1 MSNPPSLVELIQRRQ
16 DEGTLE
22 LPVFDHVA
30 TRVYQAVNGGK
41 VSAGG
46 LVALLEEDAAIA
58 GEVLRVA
65 NSSFFS
71 GLGEVTRLRDAIVR
85 LGNRQIAALALAA
98 SQKRMYS
105 ASGGQFTGRL
115 VKLWHHANAVAFGSR
130 WLAQEIGMRESADEA
145 FLAGLLHDV
154 GKMSLLRIIEDLMA
168 EMGDELPVSEA
179 VLDTAIRQLHP
190 GHGAAL
196 MASWNLP
203 EVFRRVVADHHGPL
217 PERDDGVL
225 LVVRLV
231 DRACVKEG
239 IGERHE
245 PDIELDTC
253 DEAAMLGLDE
263 IRIAELQVVVEDA
276 AAQAA

>member
-1 MSNPPSLVELIQRRQ
+1 MSNPPSLVELIARKQQ
-16 DEGTLE
+16 EGTLE

-30 TRVYQAVNGGK
+30 TRVYQSVNSGE
-41 VSAGG
+41 VDANG
-46 LVALLEEDAAIA
+46 LVALLEEDPAIA
-58 GEVLRVA
+58 SEVLRVA

-85 LGNRQIAALALAA
+85 LGNRQIASLALAA

-105 ASGGQFTGRL
+105 ASGGHFGERL
-115 VKLWHHANAVAFGSR
+115 VKLWRHASAVAFGSR
-130 WLAQEIGMRESADEA
+130 WLAQEIGMRQLADEA

-168 EMGDELPVSEA
+168 EMGDELPVSES

-190 GHGAAL
+190 SHGAEL

-203 EVFRRVVADHHGPL
+203 EVFRRVVAEHHGPL

-225 LVVRLV
+225 LIVRLV

-239 IGERHE
+239 IGERHD
-245 PDIELDTC
+245 PDLDVDSC
-253 DEAAMLGLDE
+253 DEALMLGLDE

-276 AAQAA
+276 AAEAA